1 MGGSQSSR
9 GVDRKKIF
17 IRVFLFTFKVFFL
30 SYTLMSI
37 KERDVPT
44 EIKLVSNLAGA
55 ITAGLLMASWYAFV
69 MPKYV
74 ERCREKARLRIERK
88 RAMGKQ
94 PSKWDKVLEYLLCG
108 YTLT

>member
-1 MGGSQSSR
+1 MKLAAVAMVILVLIPVITVPRALAEEVVELGIGI
-9 GVDRKKIF
+9 DRSKLIMLTT
-17 IRVFLFTFKVFFL
+17 IALLFSDIPL
-30 SYTLMSI
+30 
-37 KERDVPT
+37 E
-44 EIKLVSNLAGA
+44 
-55 ITAGLLMASWYAFV
+55 
-69 MPKYV
+69 YV